1 MVACMEAQA
10 TIGKSGLLGIPAVTN
25 QAVCSILPNPETFE
39 PAFLHYALIQM
50 RPQWMRFSS
59 GNRKDPNISKGVVA
73 NMPVPLP
80 PLPEQRRIAARLRQQ
95 LAAVT
100 QACAAVQAQSEALD
114 TLTHAVIRES
124 LSNGNARPSRF
135 ADCLHEVTQGIG
147 DDWRGYPVL
156 GATRVGLAPAKEGV
170 GKSPGRYKPVHPG
183 TIFYNPMRILL
194 GSIAMLDE
202 GDKPGIT
209 SPDYVVMTAVPGR
222 LSARWFY
229 HWFRSRYGAEFIK
242 SMTRGAVRERLM
254 FKRLA
259 PTTLLL
265 PEWKHQ
271 QAADQQLAAITQA
284 KARLAEKLAALDH
297 LPAAL
302 LREAFAGNI

>member
-1 MVACMEAQA
+1 M
-10 TIGKSGLLGIPAVTN
+10 
-25 QAVCSILPNPETFE
+25 
-39 PAFLHYALIQM
+39 
-50 RPQWMRFSS
+50 
-59 GNRKDPNISKGVVA
+59 
-73 NMPVPLP
+73 
-80 PLPEQRRIAARLRQQ
+80 RLRDH
-95 LAAVT
+95 LTAV
-100 QACAAVQAQSEALD
+100 AESRVAVQAQTETLD

-124 LSNGNARPSRF
+124 LSNGKAQPSRF

-147 DDWRGYPVL
+147 DGWRGYPVL
-156 GATRVGLAPAKEGV
+156 GATRAGLAPAKEGV

-265 PEWKHQ
+265 PEWKRQ
-271 QAADQQLAAITQA
+271 QAADTRLAAITQA
-284 KARLAEKLAALDH
+284 KARLADKLAALDH

-302 LREAFAGNI
+302 LREAFAGRL

>member
-1 MVACMEAQA
+1 MSQ
-10 TIGKSGLLGIPAVTN
+10 GLDRGGDGGGQLRPLNNEWINPAWSCH
-25 QAVCSILPNPETFE
+25 A
-39 PAFLHYALIQM
+39 
-50 RPQWMRFSS
+50 
-59 GNRKDPNISKGVVA
+59 
-73 NMPVPLP
+73 
-80 PLPEQRRIAARLRQQ
+80 
-95 LAAVT
+95 
-100 QACAAVQAQSEALD
+100 D
-114 TLTHAVIRES
+114 TLPLFDSSWKRIRI
-124 LSNGNARPSRF
+124 SNGNARPSRF

-156 GATRVGLAPAKEGV
+156 GATRAGLAPAKEGV
-170 GKSPGRYKPVHPG
+170 GKNPGRYKPVRPA

-229 HWFRSRYGAEFIK
+229 YWFRSRYGAEFIK

-265 PEWKHQ
+265 PDWSHQ
-271 QAADQQLAAITQA
+271 QAADKQLAAITQA
-284 KARLAEKLAALDH
+284 KARLTDKLAALDH

-302 LREAFAGNI
+302 LRDAFAGNI